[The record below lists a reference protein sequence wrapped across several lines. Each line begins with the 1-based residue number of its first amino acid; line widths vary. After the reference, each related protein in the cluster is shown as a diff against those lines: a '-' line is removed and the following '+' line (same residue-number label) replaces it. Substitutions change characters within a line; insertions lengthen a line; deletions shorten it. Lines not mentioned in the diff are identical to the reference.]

1 MVILRPYQIQAKE
14 AVKADFAAGLRRVGV
29 SLPTGVGKSVIMA
42 SMAADVFAKG
52 RRVIVLVHRDTLV
65 DQTRRH
71 LARVIPERAIGIVKA
86 GKNDITAPVIVA
98 SIHTLRSEAR
108 LAQILPPDLTV
119 VDEAHVSVSDTY
131 LRYFEHID
139 AVEGGRGYLAGF
151 TATWVRSDTRGLGDV
166 WQKISYKK
174 SLAWAVNH
182 DPPYLVEPRAIQLG
196 GDLDFSQVRTGID
209 GDYLEKDLAELVM
222 IPDLKDTVVKGYN
235 NLTPGHSAVL
245 FAPTQQSARFFG
257 DALKESGV
265 RVAEIFAGTSPT
277 ERRYN
282 FSAYENGAVQVL
294 ITCVALAEGFDCP
307 KCDVALMLR
316 PSKHPGLITQQ
327 IGRILRP
334 WPGKQFATI
343 LDFVGV
349 LDNADMRSIID
360 LSETPERVASD
371 TAEQSELEPKES
383 TPDPRMAKKID
394 GVHTIDLFAGTQARW
409 LTTKHGVPFVNTR
422 DHLYFVAQLDGNW
435 AVGRCSSKSIQGGC
449 WLIKGLTSAEALE
462 HGSEAAL
469 EEDSSIA
476 GRKSSWRQGNQRP
489 SAGQLQMAQGM
500 GIDTEGMNKADVSDA
515 INVHRATQ
523 ILANINGGGQ

>member
-1 MVILRPYQIQAKE
+1 MVILRPYQVQAKE
-14 AVKADFAAGLRRVGV
+14 AVKADYAAGLRRVGV

-71 LARVIPERAIGIVKA
+71 LTRVIPERAIGIVKA

-108 LAQILPPDLTV
+108 LAQILPPNLTI

-131 LRYFEHID
+131 LRYFEHVD

-151 TATWVRSDTRGLGDV
+151 TATWIRSDTRGLGDV
-166 WQKISYKK
+166 WQRISYKK
-174 SLAWAVNH
+174 SLAWAVKAGF
-182 DPPYLVEPRAIQLG
+182 LVEPRAIQLG

-209 GDYLEKDLAELVM
+209 GDYMEKDLAELVM
-222 IPDLKDTVVKGYN
+222 VDDLKDTVVKGYN

-257 DALKESGV
+257 DALKDSGV
-265 RVAEIFAGTSPT
+265 RVAEIFAGTSIT

-282 FSAYENGAVQVL
+282 FSAFDNGAVQVL
-294 ITCVALAEGFDCP
+294 ITCTALAEGWDSP
-307 KCDVALMLR
+307 RCDVALMLR

-360 LSETPERVASD
+360 LSETPERVVSD
-371 TAEQSELEPKES
+371 DTDSQSELKPKES
-383 TPDPRMAKKID
+383 TPDPRMVKKIN
-394 GVHTIDLFAGTQARW
+394 GVHTVDLFAGTEARW

-422 DHLYFVAQLDGNW
+422 DHLYFVAQLDGDW

-449 WLIKGLTSAEALE
+449 WLVKGLTSAEALE
-462 HGSEAAL
+462 HGSEMAL
-469 EEDSSIA
+469 EEDASIA

-500 GIDTEGMNKADVSDA
+500 GIDTEGMNKAQVSDA
-515 INVHRATQ
+515 INVYKATQ
-523 ILANINGGGQ
+523 ILANINGDA

>member
-1 MVILRPYQIQAKE
+1 
-14 AVKADFAAGLRRVGV
+14 
-29 SLPTGVGKSVIMA
+29 
-42 SMAADVFAKG
+42 
-52 RRVIVLVHRDTLV
+52 
-65 DQTRRH
+65 
-71 LARVIPERAIGIVKA
+71 
-86 GKNDITAPVIVA
+86 
-98 SIHTLRSEAR
+98 
-108 LAQILPPDLTV
+108 
-119 VDEAHVSVSDTY
+119 
-131 LRYFEHID
+131 
-139 AVEGGRGYLAGF
+139 
-151 TATWVRSDTRGLGDV
+151 
-166 WQKISYKK
+166 
-174 SLAWAVNH
+174 
-182 DPPYLVEPRAIQLG
+182 
-196 GDLDFSQVRTGID
+196 
-209 GDYLEKDLAELVM
+209 M

-265 RVAEIFAGTSPT
+265 RVAEIFAGTSST

-334 WPGKQFATI
+334 WPGKQYATI

-360 LSETPERVASD
+360 LSETPERITSD
-371 TAEQSELEPKES
+371 SVDQSELEPRES

-409 LTTKHGVPFVNTR
+409 LTTKHGVPFVTTR
-422 DHLYFVAQLDGNW
+422 EHIYFVAQLDGDW
-435 AVGRCSSKSIQGGC
+435 AVGRCGAKSIVGGC
-449 WLIKGLTSAEALE
+449 WLVKGLTSAEALE
-462 HGSEAAL
+462 AGSEFAL
-469 EEDSSIA
+469 EDDASIA

-489 SAGQLQMAQGM
+489 SVGQLQMAYGM
-500 GIDTEGMNKADVSDA
+500 GINTEGMNKSQVSDE
-515 INVHRATQ
+515 INVKKATA
-523 ILANINGGGQ
+523 ILANIGGS